1 MKKTWQPE
9 ELVEYWTL
17 LPLELALL
25 NQKND
30 ENRLGFAILLKF
42 FEIYARFPE
51 NNQEISI
58 SVVDYVAK
66 LLDISPQKYSYYDWQ
81 GRSIKYHRAQI
92 REFFGFQET
101 KVSDAFELTNWLAE
115 QALIYELKFEQLKL
129 AAVARL
135 RNLKLEPPTDSRL
148 ERIIRSAIRNFE
160 SKFFRD
166 ITFQLSN
173 QSKKWINDFLKEKA
187 SDQELDDTTQ
197 TNHDKQLNNPGDIQL
212 SQQLDDTNNSEI
224 NTDVTRLTWAE
235 LKTDPGRIGVES
247 FQKEVAKLEIF
258 EQLELP
264 ADLFKN
270 ISTKVL
276 QVYKSRVIVEHPRD
290 LRRHP
295 EHIRYTLFTAFCWL
309 RSQEVIDN
317 LVELLIQIVHRIGAN
332 AEKRVDKELIQDFK
346 RVHGKNNLLYQMA
359 EASLKTPDGTVKD
372 VIFPVVS
379 EVTLKNLVKEYKST
393 GNAYREKVYTVM
405 RSSYG
410 GYYRRILPLILN
422 KLEFRSNNEV
432 HRPVIQAISILKK
445 YADSKQRYY
454 DAGEEIP
461 IDGVLR
467 SGWQEII
474 LETGADDEI
483 KVNRIN
489 YELSVLQALRE
500 KLRCKEI
507 WVVGANRYRNPEED
521 LPADFE
527 AQRLEYFQ
535 ALKQPSDVEVFIA
548 NLQQSLEQSLTLLD
562 KGIPKNNLVTLKTTG
577 KSRICVSPLNPQNE
591 PTNLTRLKT
600 EITRRWRMTSLL
612 DILKETDLRVKFSQH
627 FQSVSTREVLGE
639 YTLQKRL
646 LLCLYGLG
654 TNTGLKRLSD
664 EIKGDNYQDL
674 LHIKRHFI
682 QKEQLR
688 NAIACIANA
697 IFTARIS
704 TIWGEGT
711 TACASDSKKFGA
723 WDQNL
728 MTEWHIRYGGRGVM
742 IYWHVEKN
750 SVCIYSQLKTCS
762 SSEVAAMIEGLLRHC
777 TEMKVETNY
786 VDSHGQNEVAFAF
799 CHLLGFQLMP
809 RLKRINVQKLYRPST
824 GNNDAYPNLQPILT
838 RAINWDLI
846 RQQYDQM
853 VKYATALRLGMAET
867 EAILKRFTRGNLLH
881 PTYQALAEL
890 GKAVKTIFLCKYL
903 HSVELRQEIN
913 AGLNVV
919 ENWNSANSFIFYGKG
934 GEIATNRLSDQE
946 LAVLSLHLLQI
957 SLVYINT
964 LMIQEVLS
972 QPQWMKLMKLEDLRA
987 LSPLIWGHVNPY
999 GTFRLDLNVR
1009 LPIETG

>member
-1 MKKTWQPE
+1 MKKTWLPE
-9 ELVEYWTL
+9 ELVEHWTL
-17 LPLELALL
+17 LPDEIALL
-25 NQKND
+25 TQKNN

-42 FEIYARFPE
+42 FQFFARFPE
-51 NNQEISI
+51 NQQEISKG
-58 SVVDYVAK
+58 VVNYVAK
-66 LLDISPQKYSYYDWQ
+66 LLDIPPEKYSYYDWQ

-92 REFFGFQET
+92 REFFGFREAN
-101 KVSDAFELTNWLAE
+101 VNDAKELTNWLAE

-135 RNLKLEPPTDSRL
+135 RDLKLEPPSDSRL
-148 ERIIRSAIRNFE
+148 ERIIRSALRNFE
-160 SKFFRD
+160 SKFFSE
-166 ITFQLSN
+166 ITLQLSS
-173 QSKKWINDFLKEKA
+173 QSKKQIDILLRDK
-187 SDQELDDTTQ
+187 SSSQELDDV
-197 TNHDKQLNNPGDIQL
+197 NEVNNTEQNDGT
-212 SQQLDDTNNSEI
+212 SSEEI
-224 NTDVTRLTWAE
+224 NFSPKILTWAE
-235 LKTDPGRIGVES
+235 LKTDPGRTGVES
-247 FQKEVAKLEIF
+247 FQREVAKLEVF
-258 EQLELP
+258 RELELP
-264 ADLFKN
+264 ADLFKKIPN
-270 ISTKVL
+270 KVL
-276 QVYKSRVIVEHPRD
+276 QIYKSRVAVEHPRD

-295 EHIRYTLFTAFCWL
+295 DNVRYGLFAAFCWL

-317 LVELLIQIVHRIGAN
+317 LVELLIQIVHRISAN
-332 AEKRVDKELIQDFK
+332 AEKRVDKELIVDFK
-346 RVHGKNNLLYQMA
+346 KVHGKNNLLYRMA
-359 EASLKTPDGTVKD
+359 EASLNQPDGTIKD
-372 VIFPVVS
+372 VIFPVVG
-379 EVTLKNLVKEYKST
+379 EVTLKNLVSEYKST
-393 GNAYREKVYTVM
+393 GNAYRERVYTVM
-405 RSSYG
+405 RSSYSG
-410 GYYRRILPLILN
+410 HYRRILPLIL
-422 KLEFRSNNEV
+422 KQLEFRSNNEV
-432 HRPVIQAISILKK
+432 HRPVIQALELLKK
-445 YADSKQRYY
+445 YADSKQSYY
-454 DAGEEIP
+454 DAGEDIP
-461 IDGVLR
+461 IEGVLR

-474 LETGADDEI
+474 LENNSDGEI

-521 LPADFE
+521 LPVDFD

-548 NLQQSLEQSLTLLD
+548 DLQQQMHESLNLLD
-562 KGIPKNNLVTLKTTG
+562 KGLPKNTFVKVKKTG
-577 KSRICVSPLNPQNE
+577 KSRITVSPLIAQDE
-591 PTNLTRLKT
+591 PANLTRLKA
-600 EITRRWRMTSLL
+600 EITNRWRMTSLL
-612 DILKETDLRVKFSQH
+612 DILKETDLRINFSQH
-627 FQSVSTREVLGE
+627 FKSVSTREVLGSC
-639 YTLQKRL
+639 TLQKRL

-654 TNTGLKRLSD
+654 TNAGIKRLSD
-664 EIKGDNYQDL
+664 EVKGDNYQDL
-674 LHIKRHFI
+674 LYVKRHFVH
-682 QKEQLR
+682 KDQLR
-688 NAIACIANA
+688 NAIGCVANA
-697 IFTARIS
+697 IFNARNPV
-704 TIWGEGT
+704 IWGEGS

-777 TEMKVETNY
+777 TEMKVEKNY

-903 HSVELRQEIN
+903 HLVELRQEIN

-919 ENWNSANSFIFYGKG
+919 ENWNGANGFIFYGKG

-964 LMIQEVLS
+964 LMIQQVLS
-972 QPQWMKLMKLEDLRA
+972 QPQWMKLMGVDELRA

-999 GTFRLDLNVR
+999 GIFRLDLNER
-1009 LPIETG
+1009 LLIESG

>member
-1 MKKTWQPE
+1 MKKTWLPE
-9 ELVEYWTL
+9 ELVEHWTL
-17 LPLELALL
+17 LPDELGLL
-25 NQKND
+25 TQKND

-42 FEIYARFPE
+42 FQIHARFPE
-51 NNQEISI
+51 NQCEI
-58 SVVDYVAK
+58 VVTVVNYVAK
-66 LLDISPQKYSYYDWQ
+66 LLDISPEKYSEYDWQ

-92 REFFGFQET
+92 REFFGFRAA
-101 KVSDAFELTNWLAE
+101 KVSDARELINWLAE
-115 QALIYELKFEQLKL
+115 QALIYELKFEQLKV
-129 AAVARL
+129 AAITRL
-135 RNLKLEPPTDSRL
+135 RDLKLEPPTDLRL
-148 ERIIRSAIRNFE
+148 ERIIRSALRNFE
-160 SKFFRD
+160 SNFFERTSEQLSSHSKKQIDKFF
-166 ITFQLSN
+166 
-173 QSKKWINDFLKEKA
+173 
-187 SDQELDDTTQ
+187 SDKT
-197 TNHDKQLNNPGDIQL
+197 L
-212 SQQLDDTNNSEI
+212 SQNLDEPQEVNNFEKVGDTPADEI
-224 NTDVTRLTWAE
+224 NAEVSMLTWAE

-258 EQLELP
+258 RQLKLP
-264 ADLFKN
+264 TDLFKK
-270 ISTKVL
+270 IPTKVI
-276 QVYKSRVIVEHPRD
+276 QIYKSRVAVEHPRD

-295 EHIRYTLFTAFCWL
+295 EPIRYTLFAAFCWL
-309 RSQEVIDN
+309 RSQEVTDN

-332 AEKRVDKELIQDFK
+332 AEKRVDKELLNDFK

-359 EASLKTPDGTVKD
+359 EASLNKPEGTVKD
-372 VIFPVVS
+372 VIFPVVG
-379 EVTLKNLVKEYKST
+379 EATLKNLVKEYKST

-422 KLEFRSNNEV
+422 QLEFRSNNEV
-432 HRPVIQAISILKK
+432 HRPVIQALELLKK
-445 YADSKQRYY
+445 YAESKQRYY
-454 DAGEEIP
+454 DAGEDIP
-461 IDGVLR
+461 IEGVLR

-474 LETGADDEI
+474 LEKNADDEI

-489 YELSVLQALRE
+489 YELSVLQALRDQ
-500 KLRCKEI
+500 LRCKEI

-527 AQRLEYFQ
+527 GQRLEYFQ

-548 NLQQSLEQSLTLLD
+548 NLQKALDEALALLD
-562 KGIPKNNLVTLKTTG
+562 KGIPKNNLIKIKIKGT
-577 KSRICVSPLNPQNE
+577 SRISVSPLNPQNE
-591 PTNLTRLKT
+591 PLNLTRLKT

-612 DILKETDLRVKFSQH
+612 DILKETDLRVNFSEH
-627 FQSVSTREVLGE
+627 FQSISTREVIE
-639 YTLQKRL
+639 SQALQKRL

-664 EIKGDNYQDL
+664 ETVGDNYYDL
-674 LHIKRHFI
+674 LHVRRRFI
-682 QKEQLR
+682 HKDQLR
-688 NAIACIANA
+688 NAIACVVNA
-697 IFTARIS
+697 IFRARIPI
-704 TIWGEGT
+704 IWGEGT

-777 TEMKVETNY
+777 TEMKVEKNY

-824 GNNDAYPNLQPILT
+824 GFNDAYPNLQPILT

-867 EAILKRFTRGNLLH
+867 EAILKRFTKGNLLH

-919 ENWNSANSFIFYGKG
+919 ENWNGANSFIFYGKS
-934 GEIATNRLSDQE
+934 GEIASNRLSDQE

-964 LMIQEVLS
+964 LMIQQVLS
-972 QPQWMKLMKLEDLRA
+972 QPQWMKLMKSEDLRA

-999 GTFRLDLNVR
+999 GTFRLDLNER
-1009 LPIETG
+1009 LPIEVAT